1 LIGIS
6 GASAKTEPMSTF
18 LEKIFFVSDD
28 QSELHALLRAT
39 PLFQQL
45 SFRELRQ
52 IESILHERNYV
63 PNEIIFEEGEEGLGL
78 YVVRSGK
85 VSVSARENG
94 RDREIA
100 TLGRGQFFGEL
111 ALLDG
116 SPRSAQARALEQT
129 ELIGF
134 FRPDLQKLCDT
145 NPRIAA
151 KFSVEL
157 ARWIGK
163 RLRETI
169 QNNQRVTTVH
179 VV

>member
-1 LIGIS
+1 MATL
-6 GASAKTEPMSTF
+6 
-18 LEKIFFVSDD
+18 LEKLLFVSDD
-28 QSELHALLRAT
+28 ESEVYALLRAT

-45 SFRELRQ
+45 SLRELRQ

-63 PNEIIFEEGEEGLGL
+63 PDEIIFEQGEEGLGL
-78 YVVRSGK
+78 YVVRSGR
-85 VSVSARENG
+85 VRVSALENG
-94 RDREIA
+94 REREIA

-116 SPRSAQARALEQT
+116 SPRSAQARAVEPS

-169 QNNQRVTTVH
+169 QNGQRATTVH
-179 VV
+179 TA

>member
-1 LIGIS
+1 M
-6 GASAKTEPMSTF
+6 ATF
-18 LEKIFFVSDD
+18 FEKMFFVTDD
-28 QSELHALLRAT
+28 ESEVYALLRAT

-52 IESILHERNYV
+52 IESILHERSYM
-63 PNEIIFEEGEEGLGL
+63 PNEIIFEQGEEGLGL
-78 YVVRSGK
+78 YVVRSGR
-85 VSVSARENG
+85 VSVSSVENG
-94 RDREIA
+94 RERELA
-100 TLGRGQFFGEL
+100 ALNRGQFFGEL

-116 SPRSAQARALEQT
+116 SPRSAQARAVEQT

-134 FRPDLQKLCDT
+134 FRPDLQKLLDT
-145 NPRIAA
+145 NPKIAA

-169 QNNQRVTTVH
+169 QSDQRITTVH
-179 VV
+179 TI

>member
-1 LIGIS
+1 
-6 GASAKTEPMSTF
+6 MSTF
-18 LEKIFFVSDD
+18 LEKLFFASDD
-28 QSELHALLRAT
+28 QSELYALLRAT

-52 IESILHERNYV
+52 IESILHERAYV
-63 PNEIIFEEGEEGLGL
+63 PNEIIFEQGEEGLGL
-78 YVVRSGK
+78 YVVRSGRVG
-85 VSVSARENG
+85 VSVLENG
-94 RDREIA
+94 REREIA

-145 NPRIAA
+145 NPGIAA

-169 QNNQRVTTVH
+169 QNNQRPTSVH

>member
-1 LIGIS
+1 M
-6 GASAKTEPMSTF
+6 ATF
-18 LEKIFFVSDD
+18 LEKLFFVSDNE
-28 QSELHALLRAT
+28 SEVYALLRAT
-39 PLFQQL
+39 PLFQEL

-52 IESILHERNYV
+52 IESILHERAYV
-63 PNEIIFEEGEEGLGL
+63 PNEIIFEQGEEGLGL
-78 YVVRSGK
+78 YVVRSGR
-85 VSVSARENG
+85 VRVSALENG
-94 RDREIA
+94 REREIA

-116 SPRSAQARALEQT
+116 SPRSAQARAVEQS

-169 QNNQRVTTVH
+169 QNNQRITTVH
-179 VV
+179 VL